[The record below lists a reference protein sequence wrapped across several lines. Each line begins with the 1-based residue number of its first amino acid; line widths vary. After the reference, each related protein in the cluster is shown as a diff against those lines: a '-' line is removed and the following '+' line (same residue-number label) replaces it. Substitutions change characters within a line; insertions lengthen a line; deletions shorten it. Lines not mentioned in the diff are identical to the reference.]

1 MLLQWLASWV
11 IQCFKQSH
19 MCCTRTLTYTSAR
32 EQTQKKAV
40 SKKYPTFQL
49 QNTLMVLI
57 TFLLSITYLQA
68 LKKNMTCI
76 LSQSILSVSLRTQ
89 ALLHR
94 QHEVKSLSMHPWIAW
109 SCPGPAQLQSC
120 CSKPCAQ
127 LSPLQARQSQQERLF
142 STKISAHMET
152 CGAVL
157 DWQWGG
163 KADVGLLPLSW
174 ECLGGWHMFLTP
186 TWCIKEPA
194 EVNVWLEASIT

>member
-76 LSQSILSVSLRTQ
+76 LSQNILSVSLRTQ

-109 SCPGPAQLQSC
+109 SCQGQPSC
-120 CSKPCAQ
+120 RAAAA
-127 LSPLQARQSQQERLF
+127 SPVPSWAHCRQ
-142 STKISAHMET
+142 
-152 CGAVL
+152 
-157 DWQWGG
+157 G
-163 KADVGLLPLSW
+163 KASRNACSAPRFLPTWKHVGLCWTGSGEAKQMWDSYHFLGNAW
-174 ECLGGWHMFLTP
+174 EVGIC
-186 TWCIKEPA
+186 
-194 EVNVWLEASIT
+194 S